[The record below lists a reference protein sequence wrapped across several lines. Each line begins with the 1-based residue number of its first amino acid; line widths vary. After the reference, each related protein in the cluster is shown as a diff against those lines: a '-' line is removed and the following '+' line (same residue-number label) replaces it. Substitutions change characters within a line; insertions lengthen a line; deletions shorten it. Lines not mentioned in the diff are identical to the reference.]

1 MCDVRQ
7 LAKRPISPE
16 GQQLLT
22 VDSRGWGEDPG
33 KWGVRKG
40 FGRREIRGTMLT
52 ILLLPPSLPFIS
64 DKNILIL

>member
-7 LAKRPISPE
+7 LAGRPVGPG

-22 VDSRGWGEDPG
+22 VDLRGCGEDPG
-33 KWGVRKG
+33 KWGIGKDLG
-40 FGRREIRGTMLT
+40 GEIRRTMLT
-52 ILLLPPSLPFIS
+52 ILLPPPPLSFIS